1 MRILLAAIVVILL
14 CGGLLPEESPKP
26 APPPQIEIEFIGGDI
41 TVCKY
46 NPWTNTEVCST
57 FPD

>member
-1 MRILLAAIVVILL
+1 VRTFLWAIVVILL
-14 CGGLLPEESPKP
+14 CGGLLPEAPLQP
-26 APPPQIEIEFIGGDI
+26 PPPPQVEWELVSDI